1 MSSQVN
7 AAQITSAP
15 LSFLLRAQEFT
26 ALAYAI
32 SLPISLTLTWIVFI
46 VGLVF
51 WALEFLL
58 SVASRKTSTADG
70 VHLPPLTIPMLLFAS
85 AVVLSCVF
93 NSGETPGSVGATA
106 LKDAW
111 SGLYSLKNI
120 LPYFWAA
127 HVFGRNKDL
136 AKSALALLL
145 WTSSIAGLYAAFQQI
160 FDFHP
165 GTFKYLQGTGFH
177 GHPMA
182 FAGQM
187 QLFSLFAFGLLLSGA
202 YRTIAV
208 LPAVRQIQPFLRLTS
223 KAPIFIALV
232 ICNFAGLFFGGERSA
247 WLGGFVGVLAL
258 AGALSWQLIIP
269 AIALMSLAGVVA
281 WFSFP
286 LLRTRVGQL
295 LSGHDVSVSARLVI
309 WNACLKEHYPK
320 SPLFGVGW
328 LKFPHFDIKEAIVP
342 GVSKDLNHGHSNYV
356 HILTTTGLVGLL
368 AYINLLIWIAVCS
381 LKKLRDSV
389 ASRNQFLAGV
399 AISIFAS
406 NIAMASS
413 GIFEFNF
420 GTAQVRLAQWFLFS
434 LL

>member
-7 AAQITSAP
+7 AAQKTIP
-15 LSFLLRAQEFT
+15 LLSFLRRAQEFV
-26 ALAYAI
+26 ALVYAI

-51 WALEFLL
+51 WILEFLL
-58 SVASRKTSTADG
+58 SFASKDASTTGGASR
-70 VHLPPLTIPMLLFAS
+70 PPLAIPMLLFAG

-93 NSGETPGSVGATA
+93 NSGENPGTIGASA
-106 LKDAW
+106 LKDGWA
-111 SGLYSLKNI
+111 GLYSLKNI

-145 WTSSIAGLYAAFQQI
+145 WASSIAGLYAAVQQI

-187 QLFSLFAFGLLLSGA
+187 QIFSLFALGLLLSGG
-202 YRTIAV
+202 YRKIAV
-208 LPAVRQIQPFLRLTS
+208 LPAVRQLQPFLQFT
-223 KAPIFIALV
+223 KKTPVFAALV
-232 ICNFAGLFFGGERSA
+232 ICNFAGLFFAGERSA

-269 AIALMSLAGVVA
+269 ASALMALAGAVA
-281 WFSFP
+281 WFAFP

-295 LSGHDVSVSARLVI
+295 FSGHDVSISARLVI

-356 HILTTTGLVGLL
+356 HILTTTGIVGLL
-368 AYINLLIWIAVCS
+368 AYVNLLIWITFCA
-381 LKKLRDSV
+381 LKKLRDSIS
-389 ASRNQFLAGV
+389 AKNQFGAGI
-399 AISIFAS
+399 AIAVFSS

-413 GIFEFNF
+413 GVFEFNF
-420 GTAQVRLAQWFLFS
+420 GTAQVRLAQWFLFA